1 MSRINF
7 LNKQIS
13 YIYIYIYDVILTERE
28 RRNSEARKCSGRT
41 VCGVHITE
49 TRRRARSFLL
59 TSMARSE
66 IQTPAALKADVWKY
80 FGFNEVEGKR
90 SWTTATVVVNFVE

>member
-13 YIYIYIYDVILTERE
+13 YIYIYDVILTERE

-59 TSMARSE
+59 PSMARSKH
-66 IQTPAALKADVWKY
+66 PP
-80 FGFNEVEGKR
+80 R
-90 SWTTATVVVNFVE
+90 